1 MHIMA
6 KSIFG
11 AAAVI
16 LSLALSAAAADF
28 EVHML
33 NKGAE
38 GAMVF
43 EPAFVKVAL
52 GDTVT
57 FIPTD
62 KGHNVETI
70 KDFIPEGA
78 EAFKS
83 KMNETYKVTFDKAG
97 AYGVKCTPHVGMGMV
112 GVVVVGDA
120 PANLDAVKTGK
131 LPKKARERLD
141 AAIAAAGL

>member
-1 MHIMA
+1 MRSIA
-6 KSIFG
+6 KIIVG
-11 AAAVI
+11 TAAI
-16 LSLALSAAAADF
+16 LALALPAAAADF

-43 EPAFVKVAL
+43 EPPFVKVAP

-70 KDFIPEGA
+70 KDMIPDGA
-78 EAFKS
+78 KAFKS
-83 KMNETYKVTFDKAG
+83 KMNETYKVTFDKPG
-97 AYGVKCTPHVGMGMV
+97 AYGVKCTPHAGMGMV
-112 GVVVVGDA
+112 GLVIVGDA
-120 PANLDAVKTGK
+120 PANLDAVKTAK
-131 LPKKARERLD
+131 LPKKARERMD

>member
-1 MHIMA
+1 MRSIA
-6 KSIFG
+6 KIIVG
-11 AAAVI
+11 TAAI
-16 LSLALSAAAADF
+16 LALALPAAAADF

-43 EPAFVKVAL
+43 EPPFVKVAP

-70 KDFIPEGA
+70 KDMIPDGA
-78 EAFKS
+78 KAFKS
-83 KMNETYKVTFDKAG
+83 KMNETYKVTFDKPG
-97 AYGVKCTPHVGMGMV
+97 AYGVKCTPHAGMGMV
-112 GVVVVGDA
+112 GLVIVGDA